1 MNDRINYEGLNV
13 ISMLLSMFCIGLA
26 ISVFFTHM
34 FWYMP
39 GVFIFG
45 LSLISSLLGVV
56 YSARIINSCTLIITV
71 IAFIIFSYPL
81 F

>member
-1 MNDRINYEGLNV
+1 MNNRINYEGLNV
-13 ISMLLSMFCIGLA
+13 ISMLLSMFCIALA

-34 FWYMP
+34 FWYAP
-39 GVFIFG
+39 GIFIFG
-45 LSLISSLLGVV
+45 LSLIASILGVV

-71 IAFIIFSYPL
+71 MTFIIFSYPL